1 MRLSAVVYQEA
12 DRLVEAQS
20 LALQFGVP
28 LYDGQHLQSLK
39 GQQYWRALRALCQQ
53 AAPLFVFILDDMG
66 LHLSLIETANQLA
79 IRADFHRPTVR
90 YRRDKGGGRNE
101 LIAKALGL
109 KSGYAPQ
116 VLDATAGLGADA
128 FVLASLGCQLR
139 MLERV
144 PEIRCLL
151 QAALIEA
158 QCFADQFDPA
168 LSAILKRMQLVSACS
183 HQYLDQLEGH
193 RPEIIYLD
201 PMFPEPRK
209 RSLVKKEMQVLQ
221 ALVGA
226 DSDADLL
233 LERARNYAQK
243 RVVVKR
249 PKIAPFLAEQKPD
262 FQVLGKSNRY
272 DVYLKQSS
280 ASEYLAHATA

>member
-1 MRLSAVVYQEA
+1 MRLSAVVYQKSE
-12 DRLVEAQS
+12 RLSQAQS
-20 LALQFGVP
+20 LAQQFLVP
-28 LYDGQHLQSLK
+28 LYDGQHLQPLK
-39 GQQYWRALRALCQQ
+39 GQQYWRALRTLCRQ
-53 AAPLFVFILDDMG
+53 ADPFFVFVLDEMG

-79 IRADFHRPTVR
+79 IRADFHRSSVR

-144 PEIRCLL
+144 PEIRCLV
-151 QAALIEA
+151 QAALMEA
-158 QCFADQFDPA
+158 QSYADQFDPT
-168 LSAILKRMQLVSACS
+168 LSVILNRMQLVSACS
-183 HQYLDQLEGH
+183 HQYLDQLGSN

-233 LERARNYAQK
+233 LERARDFAQK

-272 DVYLKQSS
+272 DVYLKRPS
-280 ASEYLAHATA
+280 ASEHLAHATA

>member
-1 MRLSAVVYQEA
+1 MRLSAVVYQKSE
-12 DRLVEAQS
+12 RLSQAQS
-20 LALQFGVP
+20 LAQQFLVP
-28 LYDGQHLQSLK
+28 LYDGQHLQPLK
-39 GQQYWRALRALCQQ
+39 GQQYWRALRTLCRQ
-53 AAPLFVFILDDMG
+53 ADPFFVFVLDEMG

-79 IRADFHRPTVR
+79 IRADFHHSSVR

-144 PEIRCLL
+144 PEIRCLV
-151 QAALIEA
+151 QAALMEA
-158 QCFADQFDPA
+158 QSYADQFDPT
-168 LSAILKRMQLVSACS
+168 LCVILNRMQLVSACS
-183 HQYLDQLEGH
+183 HQYLDQLEGY

-233 LERARNYAQK
+233 LERARNFAQK

-272 DVYLKQSS
+272 DVYLKRPS
-280 ASEYLAHATA
+280 ASEHLAHATA

>member
-1 MRLSAVVYQEA
+1 MRLSAVVYQKSE
-12 DRLVEAQS
+12 RLSQAQS
-20 LALQFGVP
+20 LAQQFLVP
-28 LYDGQHLQSLK
+28 LYDGQHLQPLK
-39 GQQYWRALRALCQQ
+39 GQQYWRALRTLCRQ
-53 AAPLFVFILDDMG
+53 ADPFFVFVLDEMG
-66 LHLSLIETANQLA
+66 LHLSLIETATQLA
-79 IRADFHRPTVR
+79 IRSDFHHPTVR
-90 YRRDKGGGRNE
+90 YRRDKGGRRNE

-116 VLDATAGLGADA
+116 VVDATAGLGADA

-151 QAALIEA
+151 QAALMEA
-158 QCFADQFDPA
+158 QSFADQFDPA

-183 HQYLDQLEGH
+183 HQYMDQLEGR

-221 ALVGA
+221 ALVGP
-226 DSDADLL
+226 DSDADQLWNGHGITL
-233 LERARNYAQK
+233 KSEWWSNGLKLHLFWLNKNQIFRCW
-243 RVVVKR
+243 VK
-249 PKIAPFLAEQKPD
+249 
-262 FQVLGKSNRY
+262 V
-272 DVYLKQSS
+272 
-280 ASEYLAHATA
+280 TAMMSI

>member
-1 MRLSAVVYQEA
+1 MRLSAVVYQQA
-12 DRLVEAQS
+12 DRLHQAQS
-20 LALQFGVP
+20 LAQQFLVP
-28 LYDGQHLQSLK
+28 LYDGQHLQVLK
-39 GQQYWRALRALCQQ
+39 GQQYWRALRALCRQ
-53 AAPLFVFILDDMG
+53 AAPFFVFVLDEMG
-66 LHLSLIETANQLA
+66 LHLGLIEAGKQMA
-79 IRADFHRPTVR
+79 IRADFHRSSVR
-90 YRRDKGGGRNE
+90 YRREKGGGRNE

-109 KSGYAPQ
+109 KSGYAPR

-151 QAALIEA
+151 QAALSEA
-158 QCFADQFDPA
+158 QAYADRSDPA
-168 LSAILKRMQLVSACS
+168 LSVTLKRMQIVNACS
-183 HQYLDQLEGH
+183 HQYLDQLVGI
-193 RPEIIYLD
+193 RPEIVYLD

-221 ALVGA
+221 ALIGA

-233 LERARNYAQK
+233 LDRARNYAQK

-272 DVYLKQSS
+272 DVYLNPNY
-280 ASEYLAHATA
+280 AIG

>member
-1 MRLSAVVYQEA
+1 MRLSAVVYQKSE
-12 DRLVEAQS
+12 RLSQAQS
-20 LALQFGVP
+20 LAQQFLVP
-28 LYDGQHLQSLK
+28 LYDGQHLQPLK
-39 GQQYWRALRALCQQ
+39 GQQYWRALRTLCQQ
-53 AAPLFVFILDDMG
+53 AAPLFVFVLDEEG
-66 LHLSLIETANQLA
+66 LRLSLIETANQLA

-151 QAALIEA
+151 QAALMEA
-158 QCFADQFDPA
+158 QSFADKFDPE
-168 LSAILKRMQLVSACS
+168 LSVILKRMQLVSACS
-183 HQYLDQLEGH
+183 HQYMEQLVGT
-193 RPEIIYLD
+193 RPEIVYLD
-201 PMFPEPRK
+201 PMFPESRK

-226 DSDADLL
+226 DSDAYLL

-272 DVYLKQSS
+272 DVYLKQPS
-280 ASEYLAHATA
+280 ASESLAHATA